1 MTRLTDGF
9 WKTAQEYTISY
20 PEQVYSTKTDDSVL
34 TVYAA
39 RTTIQSRGQT
49 LQGPLFTIQYRAPFP
64 GIIQVTVTHYE
75 GTDPERL
82 FQLQRDPSFQPEI
95 TDTPESCSLSS
106 GPLKV
111 ELDKKGKFCARFTYN
126 GKFLTQSGWHNTAYA
141 KERPSYAAARKALD
155 ADCAFWQCP
164 TPQGN
169 TFFREQL
176 QLQVGENLYGLGEQF
191 TPFAKN
197 GQETIMYNGDGGTNS
212 QMAYKN
218 IPFFLSNRGYG
229 VLVDD
234 SGPVEFS
241 LAAENVSHAQ
251 FITQGESLQ
260 YYIIA
265 GDTPK
270 EAVSRYCLL
279 TGKPAL
285 PPAWSFGLW
294 LSTSFTTSY
303 DEKTV
308 SSFLDGMS
316 QRDIPLQVFHF
327 DCFWMEAFHWCDFRW
342 DPVQF
347 PDPEGMLRRLKSR
360 GLKICVWINPYISQ
374 CSALFQEGAEKGYFL
389 KKQDGSI
396 YQCDEWQPGMAF
408 VDFTNPN
415 ACKWYQE
422 KLSHLLDM
430 GVDCFKTDFGER
442 IPFDAVYSNG
452 ADPLKMHNYYSCLYN
467 QTVFS
472 LLENRLGKGQAAVFA
487 RSATAGGQQFPVHW
501 GGDCS
506 ATYQSMAE
514 TLRGGLS
521 LACCGFGFWSHDISG
536 FENTATPDIYKRWAA
551 FGLLSTH
558 SRLHGSSS
566 YRVPWLFDEESVDVV
581 HFFVRLKGSLMPYLY
596 SQAKVCAE
604 TGIPV
609 MRPMFME
616 FPRDP
621 GCLPLDR
628 QYMLGDS
635 LLAAPVFS
643 EDGTAEWY
651 LPDGRWTHLLS
662 GKTVDGGRFFR
673 ETFDYFSLPLFVR
686 ENSILPIGD
695 FQGDFVYNYIDGVI
709 LNLFEI
715 QDHAF
720 CKLCGA
726 DGDVCLT
733 ADVQRADGKIS
744 VRLDGQWE
752 KVFLCLRGVSLEK
765 IAEVKGASC
774 KDMPEGVRVAPETNC
789 LMIFLK

>member
-169 TFFREQL
+169 TFF
-176 QLQVGENLYGLGEQF
+176 
-191 TPFAKN
+191 
-197 GQETIMYNGDGGTNS
+197 
-212 QMAYKN
+212 
-218 IPFFLSNRGYG
+218 LSNRGYG

-347 PDPEGMLRRLKSR
+347 PDPEGMLRRLKRKSVFGLTHILPNVPHYSR
-360 GLKICVWINPYISQ
+360 
-374 CSALFQEGAEKGYFL
+374 
-389 KKQDGSI
+389 
-396 YQCDEWQPGMAF
+396 
-408 VDFTNPN
+408 
-415 ACKWYQE
+415 
-422 KLSHLLDM
+422 
-430 GVDCFKTDFGER
+430 
-442 IPFDAVYSNG
+442 
-452 ADPLKMHNYYSCLYN
+452 
-467 QTVFS
+467 
-472 LLENRLGKGQAAVFA
+472 KGQKK
-487 RSATAGGQQFPVHW
+487 G
-501 GGDCS
+501 
-506 ATYQSMAE
+506 
-514 TLRGGLS
+514 
-521 LACCGFGFWSHDISG
+521 IS
-536 FENTATPDIYKRWAA
+536 
-551 FGLLSTH
+551 
-558 SRLHGSSS
+558 
-566 YRVPWLFDEESVDVV
+566 
-581 HFFVRLKGSLMPYLY
+581 
-596 SQAKVCAE
+596 
-604 TGIPV
+604 
-609 MRPMFME
+609 
-616 FPRDP
+616 
-621 GCLPLDR
+621 
-628 QYMLGDS
+628 
-635 LLAAPVFS
+635 
-643 EDGTAEWY
+643 
-651 LPDGRWTHLLS
+651 
-662 GKTVDGGRFFR
+662 
-673 ETFDYFSLPLFVR
+673 
-686 ENSILPIGD
+686 
-695 FQGDFVYNYIDGVI
+695 
-709 LNLFEI
+709 
-715 QDHAF
+715 
-720 CKLCGA
+720 
-726 DGDVCLT
+726 
-733 ADVQRADGKIS
+733 
-744 VRLDGQWE
+744 
-752 KVFLCLRGVSLEK
+752 
-765 IAEVKGASC
+765 
-774 KDMPEGVRVAPETNC
+774 
-789 LMIFLK
+789 

>member
-1 MTRLTDGF
+1 MTRFTDGF
-9 WKTAQEYTISY
+9 WKTAQEYTLSY
-20 PEQVYSTKTDDSVL
+20 PEKVYSTETDDSTL
-34 TVYAA
+34 TVYAT
-39 RTTIQSRGQT
+39 RTPIKSRGQT
-49 LQGPLFTIQYRAPFP
+49 LQGPLFTIQYRAPFE
-64 GIIQVTVTHYE
+64 GIIQVTITHYE
-75 GTDPERL
+75 GTEANRL
-82 FQLQRDPSFQPEI
+82 FQLNHDDAFRPEI
-95 TDTPESCSLSS
+95 TDTPESCSITS
-106 GPLKV
+106 GKLKA
-111 ELDKKGKFCARFTYN
+111 ELDKTGNFCARFTYD
-126 GKFLTQSGWHNTAYA
+126 GKLLTQSGWHNAAYA
-141 KERPSYAAARKALD
+141 VERPSHMAARKALD
-155 ADCAFWQCP
+155 TDCAFWQCP

-191 TPFAKN
+191 TPFVKN
-197 GQETIMYNGDGGTNS
+197 GQETVMYNGDGGTNS

-218 IPFFLSNRGYG
+218 IPFFLSNRSYG

-251 FITQGESLQ
+251 FVTQGESLR

-265 GDTPK
+265 GDNPK
-270 EAVSRYCLL
+270 ETVARYCQL

-303 DEKTV
+303 DEATV
-308 SSFLDGMS
+308 NSFLDGMKE
-316 QRDIPLQVFHF
+316 RDIPLQVFHF

-347 PDPEGMLRRLKSR
+347 PDPEGMLGRFKKR
-360 GLKICVWINPYISQ
+360 GLKICVWINPYVAQ
-374 CSALFQEGAEKGYFL
+374 RSALFREGAEKGYFL

-408 VDFTNPN
+408 VDFTNPA

-452 ADPLKMHNYYSCLYN
+452 ADPLKMHNYYSFLYN

-472 LLENRLGKGQAAVFA
+472 LLKERRGEGQAAVFA

-536 FENTATPDIYKRWAA
+536 FENTASPDIYKRWAA

-566 YRVPWLFDEESVDVV
+566 YRVPWHFDEESVDVV
-581 HFFVRLKGSLMPYLY
+581 RHFVNLKGKLMPYLF
-596 SQAKVCAE
+596 SQAAVCAE
-604 TGIPV
+604 RGIPV

-616 FPRDP
+616 FPDDP
-621 GCLPLDR
+621 ACLPLDR

-643 EDGTAEWY
+643 PDGTAEWY
-651 LPDGRWTHLLS
+651 LPKGKWTHLLS
-662 GKTVDGGRFFR
+662 GKVLEGGRFYR
-673 ETFDYFSLPLFVR
+673 DTFDYFSLPLFVR
-686 ENSILPIGD
+686 ENTILPVGN
-695 FQGDFVYNYIDGVI
+695 FQGDFVYDYADGTV
-709 LNLFEI
+709 LNLFQIE
-715 QDHAF
+715 DR
-720 CKLCGA
+720 A
-726 DGDVCLT
+726 DSKVYDSDGKVCLT
-733 ADVQRADGKIS
+733 AEVWRDGRKLNI
-744 VRLDGQWE
+744 RLDGKWE
-752 KVFLCLRGVSLEK
+752 KTSVCLRGASAGQVREVHNASWEDSPKGVK
-765 IAEVKGASC
+765 ITPDGNEITIMFK
-774 KDMPEGVRVAPETNC
+774 
-789 LMIFLK
+789 